1 MSKEIKTRIRNKH
14 DLEANWQKAVNFIP
28 LAGEMIVYDPDDSH
42 TQPRI
47 KIGDGTTAV
56 SSLPFCTGIAIEA
69 EGTDSI
75 PFVDMAHLSNGQEV
89 EY

>member
-42 TQPRI
+42 AQPRI
-47 KIGDGTTAV
+47 KIGDGTATV
-56 SSLPFCTGIAIEA
+56 NSLPFCTGMMIEVD
-69 EGTDSI
+69 GTDSI
-75 PFVDMAHLSNGQEV
+75 TEKEN
-89 EY
+89 